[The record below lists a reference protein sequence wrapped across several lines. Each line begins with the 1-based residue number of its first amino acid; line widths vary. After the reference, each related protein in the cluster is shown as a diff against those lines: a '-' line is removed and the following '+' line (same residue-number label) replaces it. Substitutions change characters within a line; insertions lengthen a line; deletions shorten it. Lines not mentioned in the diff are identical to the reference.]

1 MRFTEEH
8 LALGKLVRCVAAG
21 DFAPEGEVAA

>member
-8 LALGKLVRCVAAG
+8 VALPKVVHRVAAG
-21 DFAPEGEVAA
+21 DIAPEGEVAA